1 MSGALAFVAGLGAGY
16 MKQKQTN
23 IENERQAKLDA
34 QSEQEFQWRADE
46 HKRQTDER
54 QAIVQASKPIAM
66 EMGAGGMVKPDYMD
80 NADVGQPNEGA
91 LLPGG
96 YKVQGKSYADQAT
109 AQAEVDKQNTPQ
121 AVATR
126 VGAAMRGAGN
136 VQGAMNMEHAGLQIE
151 SAKDQLAKSQEQSAH
166 DKAFRSV
173 VTRFQKDGWAGI
185 PAIYA
190 DYKDGHTATVQEDGK
205 GGAVV
210 TRIGPDGQPVGSK
223 AFTSPMEFITDQ
235 LANLEPK
242 LYVSTVQHKE
252 DKKQAQSNADRTF
265 GEGVRQFNENKRIQ
279 EEQFKINKD
288 LQKWQIGISGAQLA
302 LAKDEANR
310 KKVIFEQETKVPSV
324 VKTAYGSL
332 ESTAKIIDQAIT
344 KAQADGSFTPESQ
357 ATKDLLAKRA
367 RISLEMGDLLSPYMD
382 KAKGKSGEVGG
393 PADPFGLR
401 QPEKAKQAPSPNPAP
416 IQSPAPI
423 AGQVGAATS
432 QAPTASKN
440 VPARSTDG
448 GKTWTLEVPEMV
460 RDTSVPYYRQIPNP
474 VFLALKGKAFASR
487 KEAESAFSDATK

>member
-34 QSEQEFQWRADE
+34 QREQEFQWRADE

-235 LANLEPK
+235 LANLDPK

-252 DKKQAQSNADRTF
+252 DKKQAQSNSDRDFTLKEKEVNSKGELRVAQAENMALRGALAASRAGGQPQQAGEPAPFNPLHDFDPKQARKSAMDQAMEEAKSAAAVGKPVSEADIARRSQSIYRSMRDAAAADNTKSYYLQ
-265 GEGVRQFNENKRIQ
+265 GASN
-279 EEQFKINKD
+279 D
-288 LQKWQIGISGAQLA
+288 LKASSSDPAAYAATYQKA
-302 LAKDEANR
+302 LAKG
-310 KKVIFEQETKVPSV
+310 ILPQ
-324 VKTAYGSL
+324 
-332 ESTAKIIDQAIT
+332 Q
-344 KAQADGSFTPESQ
+344 
-357 ATKDLLAKRA
+357 LA
-367 RISLEMGDLLSPYMD
+367 SMGFKP
-382 KAKGKSGEVGG
+382 
-393 PADPFGLR
+393 
-401 QPEKAKQAPSPNPAP
+401 PAP
-416 IQSPAPI
+416 ITPPITPPAKQVDQGAPPVAI
-423 AGQVGAATS
+423 ASDPLA
-432 QAPTASKN
+432 
-440 VPARSTDG
+440 
-448 GKTWTLEVPEMV
+448 GKG
-460 RDTSVPYYRQIPNP
+460 RQQIA
-474 VFLALKGKAFASR
+474 ALKQELAKERQRWVGKANADGR
-487 KEAESAFSDATK
+487 IAEIDALINRIDRGQY

>member
-34 QSEQEFQWRADE
+34 QREQEFQWRADE
-46 HKRQTDER
+46 QKRLNDER
-54 QAIVQASKPIAM
+54 QSVAQASKPIAM
-66 EMGAGGMVKPDYMD
+66 EIGAGGMVKPDYMD

-96 YKVQGKSYADQAT
+96 YKVQGKSYTDQAA
-109 AQAEVDKQNTPQ
+109 AQAEVTKQNTPE
-121 AVATR
+121 AIASR
-126 VGAAMRGAGN
+126 VGAAMRSHGN
-136 VQGAMNMEHAGLQIE
+136 VQGAMNLEHAGLQIE
-151 SAKDQLAKSQEQSAH
+151 SAKDQLAKSKEQSAH

-252 DKKQAQSNADRTF
+252 DKKQAQSNSDRDH
-265 GEGVRQFNENKRIQ
+265 ELKKKEVDS
-279 EEQFKINKD
+279 KIE
-288 LQKWQIGISGAQLA
+288 LRGAQAENMALRGALAASRAGGQPQQAGEPAPFNPLHDFDQKQARKSAMDQAMEEAKNAAAAAGGKPVSEADIARRSQSIYGSMRDAAAADNTKSYYLQVASNDLKASSSDPAAYAATYQKA
-302 LAKDEANR
+302 LAKGILPQQLVSMGFKPPMPIAALTNTVAPTDEPEADPAAAIASDPLAGKGRQQIRELKQELATERQRWVGKAN
-310 KKVIFEQETKVPSV
+310 
-324 VKTAYGSL
+324 
-332 ESTAKIIDQAIT
+332 
-344 KAQADGSFTPESQ
+344 ADG
-357 ATKDLLAKRA
+357 
-367 RISLEMGDLLSPYMD
+367 RIAEIDALINRID
-382 KAKGKSGEVGG
+382 
-393 PADPFGLR
+393 R
-401 QPEKAKQAPSPNPAP
+401 
-416 IQSPAPI
+416 
-423 AGQVGAATS
+423 GQ
-432 QAPTASKN
+432 
-440 VPARSTDG
+440 
-448 GKTWTLEVPEMV
+448 
-460 RDTSVPYYRQIPNP
+460 Y
-474 VFLALKGKAFASR
+474 
-487 KEAESAFSDATK
+487 

>member
-34 QSEQEFQWRADE
+34 QREQEFQWRADE
-46 HKRQTDER
+46 QKRQTDER

-66 EMGAGGMVKPDYMD
+66 EIGAGGMVKPDYMD

-96 YKVQGKSYADQAT
+96 YKVQGKSYTDQAT

-121 AVATR
+121 AVASR

-151 SAKDQLAKSQEQSAH
+151 SAKDQLAKSKEQTDH

-205 GGAVV
+205 GGAVI

-252 DKKQAQSNADRTF
+252 DKKQAQSNSDRDHLLKTK
-265 GEGVRQFNENKRIQ
+265 EVDS
-279 EEQFKINKD
+279 KIE
-288 LQKWQIGISGAQLA
+288 LRGAQAENMALRGALAASRVGGQPQQAGEPAPFNPLHDFDPKQARKSAMDQAMEEAKTAAAGGKPVSEADIARRSQSIYGSMRDAAAADNTKSYYLQGASNDLKASSSDPAAYAATYQKA
-302 LAKDEANR
+302 LAKGILPQQL
-310 KKVIFEQETKVPSV
+310 VS
-324 VKTAYGSL
+324 
-332 ESTAKIIDQAIT
+332 
-344 KAQADGSFTPESQ
+344 
-357 ATKDLLAKRA
+357 
-367 RISLEMGDLLSPYMD
+367 MGFKP
-382 KAKGKSGEVGG
+382 
-393 PADPFGLR
+393 
-401 QPEKAKQAPSPNPAP
+401 PAP
-416 IQSPAPI
+416 ITPPITPPAKQVDQGAPPVAI
-423 AGQVGAATS
+423 ASDPLA
-432 QAPTASKN
+432 
-440 VPARSTDG
+440 
-448 GKTWTLEVPEMV
+448 GKG
-460 RDTSVPYYRQIPNP
+460 RQQIA
-474 VFLALKGKAFASR
+474 ALKQELAKERQRWAGKANADGR
-487 KEAESAFSDATK
+487 IAEIDALINRIDRGQY

>member
-34 QSEQEFQWRADE
+34 QREQEFQWRADE

-151 SAKDQLAKSQEQSAH
+151 SAKDQLSKSQEQSAH

-223 AFTSPMEFITDQ
+223 AFASPMDFITGQ
-235 LANLEPK
+235 LANLDPK
-242 LYVSTVQHKE
+242 LYVSSVQHAE
-252 DKKQAQSNADRTF
+252 DKKQTQANSDRTF
-265 GEGVRQFNENKRIQ
+265 TEGVRQFDENKRIQ
-279 EEQFKINKD
+279 EEQFKVNKD
-288 LQKWQIGISGAQLA
+288 LQKWQIGISSAQLG
-302 LAKDEANR
+302 LAKDEAQR

-344 KAQADGSFTPESQ
+344 KAQADGSFTPENQ

-367 RISLEMGDLLSPYMD
+367 VISLQMSDLLSPYMD
-382 KAKGKSGEVGG
+382 KAKGKSGEVGAA
-393 PADPFGLR
+393 ADPFNLR
-401 QPEKAKQAPSPNPAP
+401 QPDAKPQQMPSP
-416 IQSPAPI
+416 QSATKPVTQPI
-423 AGQVGAATS
+423 AGQVGAAGAT
-432 QAPTASKN
+432 QTTNAP
-440 VPARSTDG
+440 VRSTDG
-448 GKTWTLEVPEMV
+448 GKTWTLEIPETV
-460 RDTSVPYYRQIPNP
+460 RDPSVPYYRKIPNP
-474 VFLALKGKAFASR
+474 VFVATQGKTFASR
-487 KEAESAFSDATK
+487 KEAEAAFAEAAK

>member
-34 QSEQEFQWRADE
+34 QREQEFQWRADE
-46 HKRQTDER
+46 QKRQTDER

-66 EMGAGGMVKPDYMD
+66 EIGAGGMVKPDYMD

-96 YKVQGKSYADQAT
+96 YKVQGKSYTDQAT

-121 AVATR
+121 AVASR

-205 GGAVV
+205 GGAVI

-235 LANLEPK
+235 LANLDPK

-252 DKKQAQSNADRTF
+252 DKKQAQSNSDRDY
-265 GEGVRQFNENKRIQ
+265 ELKKKEVDS
-279 EEQFKINKD
+279 KIE
-288 LQKWQIGISGAQLA
+288 LRGAQAENMALRGALAASRAGGQPQQAGEPAPFNPLHDFDPKQARKSAMDQAMEEAKTAAAGGKPVSEADIARRSQSIYGSMRDAAAADNTKSYYLQGASNDLKASSSDPAAYAATYQKA
-302 LAKDEANR
+302 LAKGILPQQL
-310 KKVIFEQETKVPSV
+310 VS
-324 VKTAYGSL
+324 
-332 ESTAKIIDQAIT
+332 
-344 KAQADGSFTPESQ
+344 
-357 ATKDLLAKRA
+357 
-367 RISLEMGDLLSPYMD
+367 MGFKP
-382 KAKGKSGEVGG
+382 
-393 PADPFGLR
+393 
-401 QPEKAKQAPSPNPAP
+401 PAP
-416 IQSPAPI
+416 ITPPITPPAKQVDQGAPPVAI
-423 AGQVGAATS
+423 ASDPLA
-432 QAPTASKN
+432 
-440 VPARSTDG
+440 
-448 GKTWTLEVPEMV
+448 GKG
-460 RDTSVPYYRQIPNP
+460 RQQIA
-474 VFLALKGKAFASR
+474 ALKQELAKERQRWAGKANADGR
-487 KEAESAFSDATK
+487 IAEIDALINRIDRGQY

>member
-34 QSEQEFQWRADE
+34 QREQEFQWRADE
-46 HKRQTDER
+46 QKRQTDER

-66 EMGAGGMVKPDYMD
+66 EIGAGGMVKPDYMD

-235 LANLEPK
+235 LANLDPK
-242 LYVSTVQHKE
+242 LYVSTVQP
-252 DKKQAQSNADRTF
+252 RF
-265 GEGVRQFNENKRIQ
+265 
-279 EEQFKINKD
+279 
-288 LQKWQIGISGAQLA
+288 SGL
-302 LAKDEANR
+302 
-310 KKVIFEQETKVPSV
+310 
-324 VKTAYGSL
+324 
-332 ESTAKIIDQAIT
+332 
-344 KAQADGSFTPESQ
+344 
-357 ATKDLLAKRA
+357 
-367 RISLEMGDLLSPYMD
+367 
-382 KAKGKSGEVGG
+382 
-393 PADPFGLR
+393 
-401 QPEKAKQAPSPNPAP
+401 
-416 IQSPAPI
+416 
-423 AGQVGAATS
+423 
-432 QAPTASKN
+432 
-440 VPARSTDG
+440 TD
-448 GKTWTLEVPEMV
+448 
-460 RDTSVPYYRQIPNP
+460 
-474 VFLALKGKAFASR
+474 
-487 KEAESAFSDATK
+487 